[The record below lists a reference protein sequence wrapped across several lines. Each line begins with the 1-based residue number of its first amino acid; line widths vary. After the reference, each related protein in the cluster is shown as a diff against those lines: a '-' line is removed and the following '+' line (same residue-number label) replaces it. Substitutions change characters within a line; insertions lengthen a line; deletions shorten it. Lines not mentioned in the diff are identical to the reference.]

1 MANLSADLRK
11 LLEWLDRV
19 SSLIEAQ
26 IVAAGLNHTLD
37 KALMRNFAEMNLR
50 EATVSITARGRD
62 ALSKSLVMHPRTGP
76 RTAALR
82 PRFRTIKVCPKDRL
96 TLPRQAP
103 DASNRLH
110 AAVPNWYD
118 RRRHPW
124 EGAPCSASGGASSS
138 RCSAAR

>member
-19 SSLIEAQ
+19 SSLLEAQ

-82 PRFRTIKVCPKDRL
+82 PRFRTISGRASA
-96 TLPRQAP
+96 RNAP
-103 DASNRLH
+103 LIRPPSNAPLYH
-110 AAVPNWYD
+110 D
-118 RRRHPW
+118 RREEAWDGGSPW
-124 EGAPCSASGGASSS
+124 SA
-138 RCSAAR
+138 